1 VIKDIRSSGAN
12 SLRAIAA
19 ELNWRG
25 MLTRRGG
32 RWHVSTVL
40 NLLERLDLRETNRSD
55 RGMNLVT

>member
-1 VIKDIRSSGAN
+1 
-12 SLRAIAA
+12 
-19 ELNWRG
+19 